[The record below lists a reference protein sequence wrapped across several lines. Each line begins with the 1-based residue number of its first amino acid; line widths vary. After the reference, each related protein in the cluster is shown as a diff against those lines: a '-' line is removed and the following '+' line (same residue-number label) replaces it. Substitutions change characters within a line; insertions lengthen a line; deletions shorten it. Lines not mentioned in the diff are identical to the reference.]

1 MQPIDGFNEAPA
13 YTGEVLTLPAGL
25 YKCVIK
31 QANVVKD
38 QKDREQ
44 IAILFDIADGEYKG
58 FYEKQFKARKQT
70 SNDAKWGGIYKQLT
84 HDSSLPFFKGIITSV
99 EKSNSGY
106 KWDWNEKGLA
116 GKVFG
121 GVFGREEF
129 LDNNNEKRMAT
140 KCVQIRSVE
149 GLKDAKIPED
159 KLLTDASATNV
170 NPANA
175 QSGVP
180 DKDGF
185 INIPDNITEDELPF
199 M

>member
-1 MQPIDGFNEAPA
+1 MQPIEGFNEAPA
-13 YTGEVLTLPAGL
+13 YTGEILSLPAGL

-58 FYEKQFKARKQT
+58 FYEKQYKARKQ
-70 SNDAKWGGIYKQLT
+70 SNSDAKWGGIYKQLT
-84 HDSSLPFFKGIITSV
+84 HDASLPFFKGIITSV

-106 KWDWNEKGLA
+106 KWDWNEKNLA

-129 LDNNNEKRMAT
+129 LDTNNEKRMAT
-140 KCVQIRSVE
+140 KLIQFRSVD

-159 KLLTDASATNV
+159 KLLQDTAPTNV
-170 NPANA
+170 SPTNA
-175 QSGVP
+175 QNNMP
-180 DKDGF
+180 DADGF
-185 INIPDNITEDELPF
+185 MNIPDDVIDEQLPF